1 MYMYEDTGPTSAVC
15 ARAHMQ
21 CCSSKNHQLFLLH
34 VTSIEIKSCF
44 HSHTKIKNKS
54 DALSACATQSSLGD

>member
-1 MYMYEDTGPTSAVC
+1 MYMYEYTGPTSAVC
-15 ARAHMQ
+15 ARAHTQ